1 MEGKTDLNKYCLVVG
16 STDVGRKRAANED
29 YMGSFDT
36 CNGLISV
43 VCDGMG
49 GHVGGATA
57 SHIAVDTIHKFME
70 EQYYND
76 PREAIGMAIE
86 MANKAILAEAAARP
100 ELCGMGSTCVLLLI
114 REGKV
119 YLGHVGDSRIYLIR
133 TNTITQLTKDHS
145 YVQMLVD
152 CGQIT
157 KEQAEHHPRKNEITN
172 ALGIP
177 DMTPAT
183 VMEEA
188 ITPDSGDCFL
198 LCSDGLSG
206 MVSDKEI
213 LSIVSKQKEMG
224 TQERADYLVQRAN
237 EHGGLDNITVQLVE
251 FASVPKSIEDTPI
264 IKLIKQKK
272 FWVTVILALLL
283 IGGGVTTWLLLKEPD
298 SPTTPEKSITTNAEQ
313 PDESDSK
320 KEQNEKVIDSVSWAS
335 GFTFITIKYHKEY
348 AEITLQQKKSER
360 VGIDE
365 LNKIEVSGEF
375 NIASLDCRNEGVEF
389 GSQGS
394 ESSWIK
400 FTKKKPVNPEIQF
413 SLKAIDGT
421 VYPFRVSVITG
432 EENTPKPTTTTT
444 ANEASQGK
452 GTEIIESV
460 VSIVNEQREPTIYTV
475 PFSTKKISTPF
486 LQVYKDKYT
495 LAEGGETKINLGM
508 KLPEDVEAIQKPD
521 YVDVQLDNNRILFS
535 FNKEKDI
542 PETFSITL
550 KAVEEDNPTNPVNII
565 FNCKLK

>member
-1 MEGKTDLNKYCLVVG
+1 MKGQTDLNKYCLVAG

-29 YMGSFDT
+29 SMGNFDT
-36 CNGLISV
+36 CNGLVSV

-57 SHIAVDTIHKFME
+57 SRIAVDTIHKFME
-70 EQYYND
+70 EQYYNN

-264 IKLIKQKK
+264 IKQKK

-283 IGGGVTTWLLLKEPD
+283 IGGGVTTWLLLKKPN
-298 SPTTPEKSITTNAEQ
+298 SPITPEDSITTTTEQ
-313 PDESDSK
+313 PNESNGK
-320 KEQNEKVIDSVSWAS
+320 KEQDEKVIGSVQWAS
-335 GFTFITIKYHKEY
+335 EFTFITIKYHKEY
-348 AEITLQQKKSER
+348 AEIILQQKNSGK

-365 LNKIEVSGEF
+365 LNKIKVSGEF
-375 NIASLDCRNEGVEF
+375 NIASLVCRNEGVEF

-400 FTKKKPVNPEIQF
+400 FTKKKPVNLEIQF
-413 SLKAIDGT
+413 SLEATDGT
-421 VYPFRVSVITG
+421 VYPFRVSVIIEEGNTTG
-432 EENTPKPTTTTT
+432 STTT
-444 ANEASQGK
+444 ADGSSQGEGSGFIK
-452 GTEIIESV
+452 NVIFEV
-460 VSIVNEQREPTIYTV
+460 KAQRESTIYTV
-475 PFSTKKISTPF
+475 SFSTKNISTPF

-521 YVDVQLDNNRILFS
+521 YVDVQLDNDRILFS
-535 FNKEKDI
+535 FNKETDI

-550 KAVEEDNPTNPVNII
+550 KAVEEDNPTNPVNIM

>member
-1 MEGKTDLNKYCLVVG
+1 MKGQTDLNKYCLVVG
-16 STDVGRKRAANED
+16 STDVGRKRTANED
-29 YMGSFDT
+29 YMGNFDT
-36 CNGLISV
+36 CNGFVSV

-57 SHIAVDTIHKFME
+57 SRIAVDTIHKFME

-237 EHGGLDNITVQLVE
+237 EYGGLDNITVQLVE
-251 FASVPKSIEDTPI
+251 FASVPKSTNSTPI
-264 IKLIKQKK
+264 LKQKK
-272 FWVTVILALLL
+272 WWLVIALALLL
-283 IGGGVTTWLLLKEPD
+283 IGGGTSTWLLLKKD
-298 SPTTPEKSITTNAEQ
+298 SVTQPESAGSIVTNTEQ
-313 PDESDSK
+313 SNGSNGIQEQDERA
-320 KEQNEKVIDSVSWAS
+320 IGSVSWAS
-335 GFTFITIKYHKEY
+335 GFTFIIIKYHNEY
-348 AEITLQQKKSER
+348 AEIILQQKTSGK

-365 LNKIEVSGEF
+365 LSKKEISGEF
-375 NIASLDCRNEGVEF
+375 NAASLDCRNEGVEF
-389 GSQGS
+389 GSEGS
-394 ESSWIK
+394 ERGYIK
-400 FTKKKPVNPEIQF
+400 FTKKEPVNPEIQF
-413 SLKAIDGT
+413 SLKATDGT
-421 VYPFRVSVITG
+421 VHPFKVSVIIEKEKET
-432 EENTPKPTTTTT
+432 KPSTSTTK
-444 ANEASQGK
+444 NKASK
-452 GTEIIESV
+452 EKETNILGTV
-460 VSIVNEQREPTIYTV
+460 VSTVNEQIAPTTYEIS
-475 PFSTKKISTPF
+475 FSKENISEPF
-486 LQVYKDKYT
+486 LQVYQNK
-495 LAEGGETKINLGM
+495 LISAEGSEATINLGM
-508 KLPEDVEAIQKPD
+508 KLPEKIEAFQKPD
-521 YVDVQLDNNRILFS
+521 YVDVQLDDDRILFS
-535 FNKEKDI
+535 FKTKENI
-542 PETFSITL
+542 PETFFITL
-550 KAVEEDNPTNPVNII
+550 KTVEEDNPTNPVNII
-565 FNCKLK
+565 FNCKLKQ